1 MSRRDTRR
9 ITHGLS
15 GDTSIPLLD
24 IIFAASGIFLIFL
37 LLYLISPTARQS
49 LDLPDAIVVCLPERR
64 LMWAERATKRIYVG
78 DVDGARIWLVGIAEA
93 TPRPARVAIAFGPD
107 AIDTQRDFVS
117 HLERLLAMPAKSPT
131 ASTTQP
137 HPPNLKYVLW
147 PLSGSDASVEQLF
160 ERWRSEL
167 EQAP

>member
-78 DVDGARIWLVGIAEA
+78 DVDGARI
-93 TPRPARVAIAFGPD
+93 
-107 AIDTQRDFVS
+107 
-117 HLERLLAMPAKSPT
+117 